1 MSKIAVRNSIEYNE
15 KKYPMMNVL
24 FNNIDFDKSIVS
36 SKHKIIN
43 MKKLMRKYIDEV
55 DLKRVEYFDKG
66 LKGGMPKPTNATHI
80 WYNEAL
86 RYLEEIIR
94 LKHIIDND
102 TYKKDYEFY
111 HQHFLRVKG
120 KLAEEKQITSKLYLE
135 NQMLKEK
142 LNAK

>member
-1 MSKIAVRNSIEYNE
+1 MSKIGVRNTIEYNE
-15 KKYPMMNVL
+15 KKYPMMTDL
-24 FNNIDFDKSIVS
+24 FQNIDFDKSIVS
-36 SKHKIIN
+36 SNHKIIN
-43 MKKLMRKYIDEV
+43 MKKLMRKYIDEL
-55 DLKRVEYFDKG
+55 DLKRVEHFDKG

-102 TYKKDYEFY
+102 KYKEDYKLY
-111 HQHFLRVKG
+111 HRHFMRVKRE
-120 KLAEEKQITSKLYLE
+120 LAEEKELTSKLKME
-135 NQMLKEK
+135 NEMLKEK

>member
-1 MSKIAVRNSIEYNE
+1 MPRPPPRNTIEHNE

-36 SKHKIIN
+36 NKHKIIN

-55 DLKRVEYFDKG
+55 DIRHHEAIQKDKYI
-66 LKGGMPKPTNATHI
+66 LPKPTNATHI

-86 RYLEEIIR
+86 IYLEEIIR

-102 TYKKDYEFY
+102 KYKEDYKLY
-111 HQHFLRVKG
+111 HRHFMRVKRE
-120 KLAEEKQITSKLYLE
+120 LAEEKQITSKLYLE